1 MRKRTLFFL
10 LLFLLLAYGGIRY
23 LIGKSGLLFET
34 QLIAI
39 DTSAVTAI
47 SLFPER
53 SAQQEILLKKEGKTW
68 IASQGNRS
76 VKATFRAIT
85 PLLAKLADIESHHI
99 VTKDLTEW
107 ENYGVGADQGI
118 RIRVF
123 SQGDLLEDFLIGRI
137 QYLEDSTV
145 YTYIRLWEDEEVYAV
160 EGPIAQALSPG
171 FDSFRSKS
179 LLDIDPDDVREI
191 RWEPKG
197 LDSAL
202 VYVRSAQ
209 VDSFLQ
215 TISALEGRAF
225 ADSFDPVRDAG
236 LLEGRIT
243 FFASD
248 WDAPV
253 EVAYYRDSLE
263 ETPFIFYS
271 TRNPDNYF
279 SSDSAGLFRSL
290 VVPIYS
296 LGAEP
301 VMVDTIQ

>member
-10 LLFLLLAYGGIRY
+10 LLTLLLAYGGFRY
-23 LIGKSGLLFET
+23 LREKSGLLFET

-39 DTSAVTAI
+39 DTSGVTAI
-47 SLFPER
+47 SLFSEQ
-53 SAQQEILLKKEGKTW
+53 SAQQEILLKREGKTW
-68 IASQGNRS
+68 IASLGNRT
-76 VKATFRAIT
+76 VKAAFGAIT

-107 ENYGVGADQGI
+107 GNYGLGPDQGT

-123 SQGDLLEDFLIGRI
+123 RQGDLLEDFLIGRVE
-137 QYLEDSTV
+137 YLPDSAT

-160 EGPIAQALSPG
+160 EGPIRQVLCPG

-179 LLDIDPDDVREI
+179 LLDMDPGAVREI

-202 VYVRSAQ
+202 VLVRSAQ
-209 VDSFLQ
+209 VDTFLQ
-215 TISALEGRAF
+215 NISALEGKEF

-263 ETPFIFYS
+263 ENPFIFYS

-279 SSDSAGLFRSL
+279 SSDSAGLYRSL
-290 VVPIYS
+290 IVPIYS
-296 LGAEP
+296 LVAGP
-301 VMVDTIQ
+301 VKVDTIQ